1 MQPRRDEADQETPP
15 AWQRESRWAWIIFIS
30 ACVVPFWEK
39 KKKKKE
45 RKKNPKGV
53 DISQAGLPDS
63 GALLP
68 PERGFHETVMLKDT
82 PTRRDWLLGTEL

>member
-1 MQPRRDEADQETPP
+1 MKRTKRRHQPDSARAGEPELSS
-15 AWQRESRWAWIIFIS
+15 SRPVLFPS
-30 ACVVPFWEK
+30 EKK